1 MRCTQKQ
8 VFRPGTSLQQ
18 EPVRDLIYG
27 FFAHY
32 PEKIEMLTRNLLIAA
47 ASMVVS
53 VGTAGAAE
61 VDASAAEALL
71 KKSGCFKCHAVDKK
85 RDGPSFKETAA
96 KYKGKADGVD
106 KVTKQ
111 ITTSPKIK
119 VDGVE
124 ETHDALKTKDAKDIR
139 NAVDWILSR

>member
-1 MRCTQKQ
+1 M
-8 VFRPGTSLQQ
+8 
-18 EPVRDLIYG
+18 I
-27 FFAHY
+27 
-32 PEKIEMLTRNLLIAA
+32 TRNLLIAA

-124 ETHDALKTKDAKDIR
+124 ETHDSLKTKDAKDIR